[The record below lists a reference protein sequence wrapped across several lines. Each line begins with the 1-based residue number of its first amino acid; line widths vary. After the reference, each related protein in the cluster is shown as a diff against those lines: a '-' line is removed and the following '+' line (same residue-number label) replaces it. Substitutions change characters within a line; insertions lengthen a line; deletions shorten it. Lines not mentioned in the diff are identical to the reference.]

1 MFSIWVVATLT
12 SVAGAI
18 VGSWLGARAG
28 RPLLVRFRQE
38 KNLQRLEVLLERHG
52 TLGVLIAGFSPIPYK
67 VMGWAAGMG
76 KMEMRPF
83 VWAGVVSR
91 GLRFGL
97 EIVLVVRYGNA
108 ALDAIGWILDREIF
122 LAVAM
127 LVMFAAAW
135 AAWRW
140 WESLTP
146 EATSEEQ

>member
-1 MFSIWVVATLT
+1 
-12 SVAGAI
+12 
-18 VGSWLGARAG
+18 
-28 RPLLVRFRQE
+28 
-38 KNLQRLEVLLERHG
+38 
-52 TLGVLIAGFSPIPYK
+52 
-67 VMGWAAGMG
+67 MG

-108 ALDAIGWILDREIF
+108 ALDAIGWILDREIL

-146 EATSEEQ
+146 DATSEEQ